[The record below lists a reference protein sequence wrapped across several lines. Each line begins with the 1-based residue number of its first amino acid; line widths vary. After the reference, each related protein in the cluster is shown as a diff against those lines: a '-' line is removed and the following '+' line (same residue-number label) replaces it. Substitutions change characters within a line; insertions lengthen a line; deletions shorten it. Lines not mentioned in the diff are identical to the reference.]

1 MKADVNDEVET
12 SVRQMAQK
20 LTALLVGMVLLG
32 IPLEKV

>member
-20 LTALLVGMVLLG
+20 LTTLLVGLVLLG